1 LGCITNQ
8 SGIPFICPSA
18 AGSEASGS
26 PAMFYGVNIAEEVVG
41 EGVTKYHNSQCRG
54 TPGGLFE

>member
-8 SGIPFICPSA
+8 NGIPFICPSA

-26 PAMFYGVNIAEEVVG
+26 SAMFYGVNIVEEVV
-41 EGVTKYHNSQCRG
+41 EGVRKYHNSQCRG
-54 TPGGLFE
+54 TSGGLFE

>member
-1 LGCITNQ
+1 LSCITNQ

-26 PAMFYGVNIAEEVVG
+26 SAMFYGVNIVEEVVG
-41 EGVTKYHNSQCRG
+41 EGVRKYYKQSMQRNSWR
-54 TPGGLFE
+54 PI